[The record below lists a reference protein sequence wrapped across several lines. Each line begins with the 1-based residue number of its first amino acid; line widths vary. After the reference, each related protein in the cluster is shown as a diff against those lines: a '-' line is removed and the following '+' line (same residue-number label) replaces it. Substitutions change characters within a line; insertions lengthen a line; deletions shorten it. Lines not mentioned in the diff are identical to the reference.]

1 MNITFIILS
10 LCLTLKVTSIE
21 GQNPALVKIIAKSY
35 LAGLG
40 MLGTIQ
46 AVKQQVENKLQDV
59 LDFIQPFQD
68 DAKKKSGGISDQVHR
83 IIFLVIFQII

>member
-1 MNITFIILS
+1 MNVRFILLS
-10 LCLTLKVTSIE
+10 ICYTLEITSIE
-21 GQNPALVKIIAKSY
+21 GQNPALIKIIAKSY

-68 DAKKKSGGISDQVHR
+68 DAKKKSGGLSDQVHR
-83 IIFLVIFQII
+83 TRFLVIFQII